1 MLEPLFETNLPD
13 VPLLARGKVRDI
25 YDLGDKLLIVAT
37 DRISAFDVVM
47 PQPIP
52 DKGRVLTQMTLFWFE
67 LLKDTVEHHLIAAD
81 ISQYPRELLPYS
93 EQIAGRSMIVKR
105 AEVVPVECV
114 VRGYAVLGSA
124 SFKEYHERGTVSGI
138 RLPANLREA
147 EQLPEPIFTP
157 TTKAQPPFHDENV
170 TLTQAAEI
178 IGEAALNEI
187 RARSLAVYRRASEYA
202 RERGIVIADT
212 KFEFGRYEDRLI
224 LIDEVLTPDSSR
236 FWPADEYEV
245 GRTQKSFDKQPLRD
259 WLTGIGW
266 DRKPPAPGLPAEV
279 VSGTS
284 ARYRE
289 AYRLLTGR
297 VLPTL
302 EG

>member
-1 MLEPLFETNLPD
+1 MPEPLFETSLPD

-25 YDLGDKLLIVAT
+25 YDLGDRLLIVAT

-67 LLKDTVEHHLIAAD
+67 LLKDTVEHHLITAD
-81 ISQYPRELLPYS
+81 INQYPRELLPYS
-93 EQIAGRSMIVKR
+93 DQIAGRSMVVKR

-124 SFKEYHERGTVSGI
+124 SFREYHERGTVSGI

-297 VLPTL
+297 MLPTL